1 MNSILS
7 SQMPKFSIT
16 NEKNSAQKYPSD
28 LKYSKIKINFTFP
41 IFLLYFKRLHVE
53 TKKEFI
59 LRNISYMKIF
69 NQDILRNTLG
79 KISDD

>member
-28 LKYSKIKINFTFP
+28 LKYSKIKINFTFYY
-41 IFLLYFKRLHVE
+41 ILKDYMWKQ
-53 TKKEFI
+53 KKSLF
-59 LRNISYMKIF
+59 
-69 NQDILRNTLG
+69 
-79 KISDD
+79 